1 MQVRQV
7 VADAQVENL
16 QDQLALE
23 YGPFVYCAEM
33 IDNPIDFDSIKLANT
48 DTYQVKR
55 LPQMLGDINC
65 IELKGNGN
73 SFTFIPYYSWANRG
87 VDKMKVW
94 FPQAN

>member
-1 MQVRQV
+1 M
-7 VADAQVENL
+7 AW
-16 QDQLALE
+16 E
-23 YGPFVYCAEM
+23 YGPFVHCAEM

-65 IELKGNGN
+65 IELESNGN
-73 SFTFIPYYSWANRG
+73 NYTFIPYYSWANRG